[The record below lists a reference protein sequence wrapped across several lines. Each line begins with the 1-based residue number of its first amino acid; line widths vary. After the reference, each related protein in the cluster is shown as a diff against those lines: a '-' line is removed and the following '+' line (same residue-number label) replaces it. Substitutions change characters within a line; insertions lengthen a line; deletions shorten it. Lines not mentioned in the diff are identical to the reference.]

1 MFGGGDGDADS
12 DSSTAIATPTAFAG
26 PEFLTE
32 VESLGIALTEARD
45 NGLISTDFSHISR
58 RLKFGEY
65 APGDW

>member
-1 MFGGGDGDADS
+1 
-12 DSSTAIATPTAFAG
+12 
-26 PEFLTE
+26 